1 VSFPAASLHRGQFP
15 SRARP
20 GRRLAISSLLMVPAL
35 FVSYL
40 VAYFVGAAV
49 MSALDLSEGDLLT
62 EAGAWGVI
70 AAVPL
75 LLLVVAPQIVGIV
88 LGVKARRLGER
99 RLGTTGVIVN
109 AAIGTFLLLTSAA
122 QLALG

>member
-1 VSFPAASLHRGQFP
+1 
-15 SRARP
+15 
-20 GRRLAISSLLMVPAL
+20 LAIASLLMVPAL

-40 VAYFVGAAV
+40 AAYFVGV
-49 MSALDLSEGDLLT
+49 ALLNALGLAEGDMLT

-75 LLLVVAPQIVGIV
+75 MLLLVAPQIVGIV
-88 LGVKARRLGER
+88 LGVTARQLGER

-109 AAIGTFLLLTSAA
+109 AAIAAFLLLTSVA
-122 QLALG
+122 QLIIG

>member
-1 VSFPAASLHRGQFP
+1 MSLPVASLDRGRLP
-15 SRARP
+15 SRERP
-20 GRRLAISSLLMVPAL
+20 GRRLAIASLLMVPAL

-40 VAYFVGAAV
+40 AAYFVGV
-49 MSALDLSEGDLLT
+49 ALLNALGLAEGDMLT

-75 LLLVVAPQIVGIV
+75 MLLLVAPQIVGIV
-88 LGVKARRLGER
+88 LGVTARQLGER

-109 AAIGTFLLLTSAA
+109 AAIAAFLLLTSVA
-122 QLALG
+122 QLIIG

>member
-1 VSFPAASLHRGQFP
+1 
-15 SRARP
+15 
-20 GRRLAISSLLMVPAL
+20 MVPAL

-40 VAYFVGAAV
+40 AAYFVGV
-49 MSALDLSEGDLLT
+49 VLLNALGLAEGDMLT

-75 LLLVVAPQIVGIV
+75 MLLVVAPQIVGMV
-88 LGVKARRLGER
+88 LGVKARQLGER

-109 AAIGTFLLLTSAA
+109 AVIAAFLLFTSVA
-122 QLALG
+122 QLVIG